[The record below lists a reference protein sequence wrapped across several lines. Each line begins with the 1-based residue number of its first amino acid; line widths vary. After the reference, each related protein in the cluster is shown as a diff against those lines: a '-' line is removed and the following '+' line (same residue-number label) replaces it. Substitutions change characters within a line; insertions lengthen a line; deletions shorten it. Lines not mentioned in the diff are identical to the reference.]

1 MHTIHRSYRLTTS
14 MNTSVLFF
22 FVGGYLSTFAVACV
36 SPGGWCRTSGGGPAA
51 PPPAGH
57 DIAGQGLHMD
67 LPIAQVRRTAVFRS
81 GDVAQDRSPIEEQ
94 AAAGQWPGPGRLRC
108 NEP

>member
-1 MHTIHRSYRLTTS
+1 MTWWLVSDIRWRARRS
-14 MNTSVLFF
+14 
-22 FVGGYLSTFAVACV
+22 
-36 SPGGWCRTSGGGPAA
+36 
-51 PPPAGH
+51 PAGH

-81 GDVAQDRSPIEEQ
+81 GNVVPDRSPIEEQ